1 MGNEYRLRTTWLRAC
16 GLQRLINAGFDF
28 YPVELVATVAQLHGN
43 AGIGDQAV
51 AGVELLDWVTNGEY
65 VLEYSYVKPF
75 RGRVRVLNGSLS
87 VLW

>member
-1 MGNEYRLRTTWLRAC
+1 MSRIVRRIEAKLSSTG
-16 GLQRLINAGFDF
+16 GDV

-43 AGIGDQAV
+43 AGIEDQAV
-51 AGVELLDWVTNGEY
+51 AGVELLDWVPNGEY